1 MTSLTTKPHDRPVFI
16 LATPRSGT
24 TIIQRCLNLS
34 PELMIWGEHGGFLK
48 QVRLAYRR
56 VTQYRMLERFG
67 VHDADTKRRVM
78 AGEPVLFDG
87 RWSTE
92 WMSPFS
98 SEIAYY
104 AHRDFL
110 LQLFARDV
118 PPEIRWGFKEV
129 QYGYRDVRFLSEMF
143 PGAQFVFPLRGPFE
157 TMLSKVRAFDS
168 GQLEG
173 APLDLY
179 IKQYNDALEMVDASH
194 LRADL
199 SALVVPLDGFQSD
212 PVEGTARI
220 ARFLGVPPIDKDAI
234 LALKAARVG
243 WEGGDQLAEDLRK
256 AVGDDPRFQETA
268 AKYESHVQ
276 NANAM
281 ANVSAPAAP
290 TPAFL
295 EDHAEPP
302 RWP

>member
-143 PGAQFVFPLRGPFE
+143 PGA
-157 TMLSKVRAFDS
+157 
-168 GQLEG
+168 
-173 APLDLY
+173 
-179 IKQYNDALEMVDASH
+179 
-194 LRADL
+194 
-199 SALVVPLDGFQSD
+199 
-212 PVEGTARI
+212 
-220 ARFLGVPPIDKDAI
+220 
-234 LALKAARVG
+234 
-243 WEGGDQLAEDLRK
+243 
-256 AVGDDPRFQETA
+256 
-268 AKYESHVQ
+268 
-276 NANAM
+276 
-281 ANVSAPAAP
+281 
-290 TPAFL
+290 
-295 EDHAEPP
+295 
-302 RWP
+302 